1 MPTRTHAT
9 PHHLAQFLAQPI
21 RQHDVAL
28 LHAPASGPALHS
40 IMTNL
45 MAEWHNVWRP
55 QALLDDAGNCFAI
68 WGCTFEPL
76 LAEAHLWLAVSDTT
90 DPSGLAHLP
99 SHLSNSITEMH
110 SKHPRIVAE
119 CGQGD
124 FLRVKWLLDV
134 GFTLLERPAEA
145 LNPNLIFTKAVTPHG

>member
-1 MPTRTHAT
+1 MPTRTPAT
-9 PHHLAQFLAQPI
+9 PHHQAQLFARPI
-21 RQHDVAL
+21 RQHDASL
-28 LHAPASGPALHS
+28 LGSPTSGPVLAGIWAT
-40 IMTNL
+40 IMQS
-45 MAEWHNVWRP
+45 AELPP
-55 QALLDDAGNCFAI
+55 QALLDDAGNCLAI

-90 DPSGLAHLP
+90 DASELAHLP

-124 FLRVKWLLDV
+124 FLRIKWLLDV

-145 LNPNLIFTKAVTPHG
+145 LNPNLTLTKTVTPHG